1 MALQQ
6 CPVCDRAFPEHRARC
21 PNCGFENI
29 PDADANGKAGA
40 GVGGSRARSG
50 GAILLVVMLA
60 ALNVWQARTDPS
72 GPDPEEEALH
82 SPAEALQ
89 ECRGA
94 LEVQLSGGGGLRE
107 IVSPFEVEYLHG
119 GEYQVTAT
127 LHVEDEADGRSCAS
141 SSSPRRPDGPWSK
154 SCSMGADAR
163 WATS

>member
-94 LEVQLSGGGGLRE
+94 LEAQLSGQGFE
-107 IVSPFEVEYLHG
+107 IASPFEVECLQG
-119 GEYQVTAT
+119 GEYEVTGPFDAEGGAGRVRREVLCELQFSAAAGWTVEQV
-127 LHVEDEADGRSCAS
+127 LLDGR
-141 SSSPRRPDGPWSK
+141 
-154 SCSMGADAR
+154 
-163 WATS
+163 